1 MNDIDLSHAISSLTA
16 TDPLFF
22 GRTVAPQYL
31 NMNPPT
37 LHRIMMKEILSA
49 FANKNIDIIVIEVP
63 RGFAK
68 TMIASTIFSLW
79 GAIIKKW
86 GYVLIGSCSDDMAIK
101 ILEAMKDI
109 IEGEP
114 FIEFYGD
121 MRGPKWS
128 EHKIT
133 LQSKKFGVDC
143 QIMSRG
149 RGSQIAGLRYKQW
162 RPMLFVGDDLEDPEE
177 VYNQDI
183 VDRNERWLLE
193 VVQPG
198 LAPGGKMILIGTPF
212 AYDSTLSRF
221 TNPIKKGVKLIRFPA
236 LVDDEEIGKRL
247 NVEMDH
253 SIWEERFPTEKLHRD
268 REKHQANGTLDIFDR
283 QFQLNPYPPGSVSFK
298 DPQYYELDDIKDKLM
313 YTYMTV
319 DLSYKK
325 GKQNDRTGIVVCSWD
340 AYDDC
345 YTKEALDGKWGDLD
359 SLKKVIEVAQRHPDL
374 KKIGIESY
382 AFGFAEKEMHN
393 LLREAGLTV
402 PVVELKPASRVK
414 EDRIRQMV
422 KYSEQG
428 KWFVKQGCERLVNQ
442 AKRFHGQQMKED
454 GLLDAWSYQ
463 LDIRAKPID
472 NVQTIEDK
480 KQKAWDRFEKNL
492 RASIIRDNR
501 EKSRLNPLR
510 RHVGSVTINDSD
522 Y

>member
-1 MNDIDLSHAISSLTA
+1 MTDIELSHAVSNLMAS
-16 TDPLFF
+16 DPLYL
-22 GRTVAPQYL
+22 GRAIAPQYL
-31 NMNPPT
+31 SMKPPT
-37 LHRIMMKEILSA
+37 LHRVMVKEILIA
-49 FANKNIDIIVIEVP
+49 FINKNIDIIVIEVP

-86 GYVLIGSCSDDMAIK
+86 GYILIGSCSDDMAIK

-114 FIEFYGD
+114 FIEFFGD

-133 LQSKKFGVDC
+133 LRSEKFGVDC

-149 RGSQIAGLRYKQW
+149 RGSQIAGLRYKQY

-221 TNPIKKGVKLIRFPA
+221 TNPLKKGVKLIRFPA
-236 LVDDEEIGKRL
+236 LVDDEENSRKL
-247 NVEMDH
+247 CVPMDH
-253 SIWEERFPTEKLHRD
+253 SIWEERFPTVELHHK
-268 REKHQANGTLDIFDR
+268 RENHQANGTLDIFDR

-298 DPQYYELDDIKDKLM
+298 DPQYYEMDDIKDKLM

-325 GKQNDRTGIVVCSWD
+325 KKQSDRTGIVVCSWD
-340 AYDDC
+340 SYDDC
-345 YTKEALDGKWGDLD
+345 YVREAIDGKWGDMD
-359 SLKKVIEVAQRHPDL
+359 SLKKVVEMAQRYPDL
-374 KKIGIESY
+374 RKIGIESY
-382 AFGFAEKEMHN
+382 AFGLVESEMRK

-402 PVVELKPASRVK
+402 QVEELKPASRNK
-414 EDRIRQMV
+414 EDRIRTMV

-428 KWFVKQGCERLVNQ
+428 KWFVKQDQQRLINQ
-442 AKRFHGQQMKED
+442 SKRFHGHEMKED

-463 LDIRAKPID
+463 LDIRSKPVD

-480 KQKAWDRFEKNL
+480 KQKVWDRFEKNL

-501 EKSRLNPLR
+501 EQSRLNPLR
-510 RHVGSVTINDSD
+510 RHVGAIKVSDSD